1 MSVTEKQEAVSEETK
16 QAVSIGDFHLHSI
29 LEGYPGVLALFDQDE
44 KIVWANN
51 NIEMFSSNV
60 IGKEFQKV
68 FCWNNSSC
76 PARAVLQSALDG
88 KRDSVVQQVLSKS
101 QNEMF
106 IEFVGTP
113 VESQSGSHKSAIMF
127 CSDVTDKY
135 KLEKQLR
142 HAQKMEA
149 IGTLAGGIAHDFN
162 NVLTPIMGYS
172 EIVKLKMKKTGQ
184 VDEELDD
191 YLSEILRA
199 ARRAK
204 GLVEQI
210 LTFSRSSEQKESM
223 QYIHPIVKEVMKLM
237 RVTLPS
243 SIKIVEN
250 IDDQCGMVVVDP
262 VLIHQ
267 VLINLCTNSSHAMG
281 GDQGVI
287 KVTLAKVEEE
297 FEDKKW
303 IELSV
308 EDTGC
313 GIEPKM
319 IDRIFEPYFTTK
331 EKEQG
336 TGMGLAMVHG
346 IIKRQGGR
354 VEVESKIGE
363 GTIFRTFLAVAN
375 DVSTTLDQ
383 VVSSD
388 ELIAGDGKVLLVD
401 DDAQVVQV
409 TGELLTN
416 LGYEVKGVTSPLEA
430 LSIVDK
436 EEFDL
441 VITDLTMPEIN
452 GVDLAEKI
460 KQIQP
465 KIPIIL
471 FSGYSEQF
479 SKNTAYEAGID
490 AYCIKP
496 VSLREISRVIRQ
508 VMSRSV
514 LSNQS

>member
-1 MSVTEKQEAVSEETK
+1 
-16 QAVSIGDFHLHSI
+16 
-29 LEGYPGVLALFDQDE
+29 
-44 KIVWANN
+44 
-51 NIEMFSSNV
+51 
-60 IGKEFQKV
+60 
-68 FCWNNSSC
+68 
-76 PARAVLQSALDG
+76 
-88 KRDSVVQQVLSKS
+88 
-101 QNEMF
+101 
-106 IEFVGTP
+106 
-113 VESQSGSHKSAIMF
+113 
-127 CSDVTDKY
+127 
-135 KLEKQLR
+135 
-142 HAQKMEA
+142 MEA

-172 EIVKLKMKKTGQ
+172 EIVKLKMKQTGQ
-184 VDEELDD
+184 VDQELDE
-191 YLSEILRA
+191 YLTEILRA

-237 RVTLPS
+237 RVTLPA
-243 SIKIVEN
+243 SINIVES
-250 IDDQCGMVVVDP
+250 IDEQCGMVVVDP

-281 GDQGVI
+281 GEQGTI

-297 FEDKKW
+297 FEGKKW

-346 IIKRQGGR
+346 IMKRQGGR
-354 VEVESKIGE
+354 VEVESTIGE
-363 GTIFRTFLAVAN
+363 GTTFRTFLAVADN
-375 DVSTTLDQ
+375 VSTSLDQ

-388 ELIAGDGKVLLVD
+388 EIIAGEGKVLLVD

-416 LGYEVKGVTSPLEA
+416 LGYEVKGVISPLEA
-430 LSIVDK
+430 LSLVNK
-436 EEFDL
+436 EEYDL
-441 VITDLTMPEIN
+441 VITDLSMPEIN

-460 KQIQP
+460 KLVQP
-465 KIPIIL
+465 NIPIIL

-479 SKNTAYEAGID
+479 SKNAAHNAGID

-508 VMSRSV
+508 VMHDSS
-514 LSNQS
+514 LSNQN

>member
-1 MSVTEKQEAVSEETK
+1 MSATETK
-16 QAVSIGDFHLHSI
+16 QVVTKEGFQLQAI

-44 KIVWANN
+44 KLVWANEK
-51 NIEMFSSNV
+51 IEMFSSNA
-60 IGKEFQKV
+60 IGEEFKKI
-68 FCWNNSSC
+68 FCWKTSSC
-76 PARAVLQSALDG
+76 SARVVLQNALAG
-88 KRDSVVQQVLSKS
+88 KHDSSVQEVVSLS
-101 QNEMF
+101 QGEMF

-113 VESQSGSHKSAIMF
+113 VESQSGSQSSAIIF
-127 CSDVTDKY
+127 CADVTEKY
-135 KLEKQLR
+135 ELEKQLR

-172 EIVKLKMKKTGQ
+172 EIVKLKMKQNGQ
-184 VDEELDD
+184 VDQELDD
-191 YLSEILRA
+191 YLTEILRA

-223 QYIHPIVKEVMKLM
+223 QYIHPIVKEVMKLKQ
-237 RVTLPS
+237 VTLPAT
-243 SIKIVEN
+243 IKIVEK
-250 IDDQCGMVVVDP
+250 IDEQCGMVVVDP

-267 VLINLCTNSSHAMG
+267 VLINLCTNSSHAMEG
-281 GDQGVI
+281 EQGAI
-287 KVTLAKVEEE
+287 KVTLAKVEDE
-297 FEDKKW
+297 FEGKEW

-354 VEVESKIGE
+354 VEVESTIGE
-363 GTIFRTFLAVAN
+363 GTIFRIFLAVAN
-375 DVSTTLDQ
+375 DVSTSLAQ
-383 VVSSD
+383 VVNSD
-388 ELIAGDGKVLLVD
+388 EIIAGEGKVLLVD
-401 DDAQVVQV
+401 DDTQVVQV
-409 TGELLTN
+409 TGELLIN
-416 LGYEVKGVTSPLEA
+416 LGYEVKGVTSPVEA
-430 LSIVDK
+430 LSLVKK
-436 EEFDL
+436 EEYDL

-460 KQIQP
+460 KLVKP
-465 KIPIIL
+465 DIPIVL

-479 SKNTAYEAGID
+479 SKNAARKAGID

-508 VMSRSV
+508 VMHDAV
-514 LSNQS
+514 LNSQD